1 MPLQDHFHPPLSAR
15 RHWQAFHNAWA
26 TYIASDLNR
35 RLPAGYFAE
44 SNVQFDIEI
53 DVAAFEEPGQPS
65 PTPREGIGEAASPTG
80 EWSPPEPVRTISFAI
95 TTDAVEVLVF
105 GQEGGPTLAG
115 AVELVSPANKDRP
128 DHRNAF
134 VTKCEAYLQRGVGLA
149 VVDVVTEREANLH
162 NELMARLSG
171 AAAPFLD
178 ALLYATAYRPVS
190 RDGQQNLDMWEEVL
204 TLGRPLPTLPLWL
217 RGGLRLPLDLDATY
231 ERTCREQR
239 VTANGA

>member
-15 RHWQAFHNAWA
+15 RHWHAFHNAWA
-26 TYIASDLNR
+26 TYLASDLNR

-53 DVAAFEEPGQPS
+53 DVAAFEEPGQP
-65 PTPREGIGEAASPTG
+65 PATPGKGIGEATGSDG
-80 EWSPPEPVRTISFAI
+80 EWSPPEPVRTIPFAI

-105 GQEGGPTLAG
+105 SQEGGPTLAG

-128 DHRNAF
+128 AHRNAF
-134 VTKCEAYLQRGVGLA
+134 VTKCEAYLQQGVGLA
-149 VVDVVTEREANLH
+149 VVDVVTDREANLH

-171 AAAPFLD
+171 SSAPFLD
-178 ALLYATAYRPVS
+178 ALLYATAYRTVS
-190 RDGQQNLDMWEEVL
+190 RDGQQGLDIWEEVL
-204 TLGRPLPTLPLWL
+204 VVGRPLPTLPLWL

-239 VTANGA
+239 VTVNGA